1 MAHSTVQAK
10 TNTAD
15 VKAMTAAVP
24 KPPSTLLYFAYGSNL
39 SSTQMRARCPASRGV
54 ALGRLRGWEFLI
66 NGRGYANVVL
76 PSTATA
82 SASASPDVYGVLYQL
97 GSAEE
102 KAELDAYEGVPT
114 AYEDVILPVE
124 MVQGGG
130 DGGEQVVVGVVWAL
144 VYVDRW
150 RTAVGR
156 PKVEY
161 VGRMNRG
168 VEEADREWGLPR
180 SYVRTV
186 VRKFIP
192 EEE

>member
-1 MAHSTVQAK
+1 MAHSTVQAE
-10 TNTAD
+10 TQTAND
-15 VKAMTAAVP
+15 TVTTVTVP
-24 KPPSTLLYFAYGSNL
+24 KPPSTLFYFAYGSNL
-39 SSTQMRARCPASRGV
+39 SSTQMHARCPTSQSV

-66 NGRGYANVVL
+66 NERGYANVVQ
-76 PSTATA
+76 PSTATT
-82 SASASPDVYGVLYQL
+82 STVSPDVYGVLYQL
-97 GSAEE
+97 GSADE

-124 MVQGGG
+124 IVQDGG
-130 DGGEQVVVGVVWAL
+130 DGGEQVVVGFVWAL

-156 PKVEY
+156 PKGEY

-168 VEEADREWGLPR
+168 LEEADREWGLPS